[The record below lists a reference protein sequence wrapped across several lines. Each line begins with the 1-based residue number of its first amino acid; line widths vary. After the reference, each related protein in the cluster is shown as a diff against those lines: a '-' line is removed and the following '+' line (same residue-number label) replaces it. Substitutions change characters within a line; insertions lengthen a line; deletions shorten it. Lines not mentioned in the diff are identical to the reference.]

1 MSLAAH
7 GAGPFGGAFDE
18 ERFLVDSGHGYRLAL
33 RRVTRSSARGGAT
46 GRPVLLVPGYGMNSF
61 ILGHHPS
68 GRSLVHVLAEA
79 GLETWTADLRG
90 QGSTLRAGGARRYG
104 LAELAL
110 EDVPAAVRAVLARTA
125 TDASSLDLVGVS
137 LGTALVYA
145 YLTAVP
151 DAPVHAVASLGGL
164 VTWTEVPPLVAL
176 AFASPRLVARVRLRK
191 TRTLARFALP
201 ALARLAPGLLGI
213 YLNPGSTDVSDARLL
228 VQTVEDPHPG
238 VNADI
243 ARWVLGRELV
253 VRGVNVSQR
262 MRALT
267 HPQFTAVALDDGI
280 VPAATARAVHEATSA
295 SRKVLLEVGGGARRI
310 AHGDLLLAHG
320 IDDEVFAPLA
330 AFLRDA

>member
-1 MSLAAH
+1 MTADAPH
-7 GAGPFGGAFDE
+7 RPDE
-18 ERFLVDSGHGYRLAL
+18 RYDDERFLVDSGHGYRLAL
-33 RRVTRSSARGGAT
+33 RRVRRAAAEGGAS

-61 ILGHHPS
+61 VLGHHPS
-68 GRSLVHVLAEA
+68 GRSLVHALAHA
-79 GLETWTADLRG
+79 GLETWTVDLRG
-90 QGSTLRAGGARRYG
+90 QGQTLRAGGARRYG

-110 EDVPAAVRAVLARTA
+110 EDVPAAVRAVLHRSETGARA
-125 TDASSLDLVGVS
+125 LDLVGVS

-145 YLTAVP
+145 YLTATP

-213 YLNPGSTDVSDARLL
+213 YLNPSSSDVSDARLL
-228 VQTVEDPHPG
+228 AQTVEDPHPG

-243 ARWVLGRELV
+243 ARWVIGRELV
-253 VRGVNVSQR
+253 VRGVNVSRR
-262 MRALT
+262 MRELT
-267 HPQFTAVALDDGI
+267 HPQATVVALDDGI
-280 VPAATARAVHEATSA
+280 VPAATARAVHDATA
-295 SRKVLLEVGGGARRI
+295 ATKKMLLEVGGGARRI

-330 AFLRDA
+330 AFLREA